1 MRGELVA
8 SASILRRRLSPSVLI
23 RGARTRLSVDVSD
36 AMSSLGRKRWD
47 IGLVLS
53 GLSLGV
59 LLNKAFGPAA
69 PTPSIANDDASD
81 ARTLR
86 AAPARSSMFETFRTT
101 VLAAVGLGAGYY
113 AGHFAP
119 RSKIEEE
126 IAGELSRDL
135 GGRLSQFLQANAD
148 GMKSSAAHMFGF
160 SKVAAALL
168 MGLALVGEQLK
179 PRTP

>member
-1 MRGELVA
+1 
-8 SASILRRRLSPSVLI
+8 
-23 RGARTRLSVDVSD
+23 
-36 AMSSLGRKRWD
+36 
-47 IGLVLS
+47 
-53 GLSLGV
+53 
-59 LLNKAFGPAA
+59 
-69 PTPSIANDDASD
+69 
-81 ARTLR
+81 
-86 AAPARSSMFETFRTT
+86 MFETFRTT